1 MNSLQ
6 AKHVIITGG
15 GTGVGSAIASAFAE
29 AGAKVT
35 ITGRTEQPLQQ
46 LAARLPNTIAI
57 CSDVTDRDSVER
69 MLEQARA
76 EHGAIAIAIANAG
89 AVESVPFSKISTDQW
104 QQSLDVNLT
113 GTFNLFQATM
123 AEMQSAGWGRFI
135 AISSTAGLKGYG
147 YVSHYCAAKHA
158 VVGLVRSLALEC
170 ASKGLTA
177 NALCPGFIETPMLDR
192 SIENIMQKTSMDR
205 SQARAALNKDNPM
218 GRFIQPDEVAN
229 TALFLCT
236 VGAASINGQSI
247 AINGGE
253 A

>member
-6 AKHVIITGG
+6 TKHVIITGG

-35 ITGRTEQPLQQ
+35 ISGRTAQPLQQ
-46 LAARLPNTIAI
+46 LAAQLPNTIAI
-57 CSDVTDRDSVER
+57 CCDVTDRQSVER
-69 MLEQARA
+69 MLEQART
-76 EHGAIAIAIANAG
+76 EHGPVDIAIANAG
-89 AVESVPFSKISTDQW
+89 AVDSMPFSKISADQW

-123 AEMQSAGWGRFI
+123 AQMQQLGWGRLI
-135 AISSTAGLKGYG
+135 AIASTAALKGYP

-192 SIENIMQKTSMDR
+192 SIEKIMQKTSMDR
-205 SQARAALNKDNPM
+205 SQARAVLNKDNPM
-218 GRFIQPDEVAN
+218 GRFIQPAEVADS
-229 TALFLCT
+229 ALFLCT
-236 VGAASINGQSI
+236 DGAASINGQSI